1 MGRVTRNDALLAM
14 LLVALIGVFI
24 FLAGGSDVQGRH
36 CAAQGGVITSVEGQ
50 TVCAKVL
57 YTVR

>member
-1 MGRVTRNDALLAM
+1 MLAM